1 MHWKKEQKEGNEHVP
16 FCFIGM
22 LTESPIEQITGIVNQ
37 MLESEP
43 GFFCVSV
50 KIKPT
55 QNIKV
60 FLDGDNGLPIEKCV
74 YFNRKLYQLI
84 TEAGIYPEGE
94 FSLEVSSPGV
104 GEPLQL
110 HRQYVKNIGRTVEVV
125 FKDDTVK
132 TGTLLAVT
140 DNDIL
145 LEQTIGKGKKATTQQ
160 VLIPFNNIKTTTV
173 QIKF

>member
-1 MHWKKEQKEGNEHVP
+1 MEKRTMEGNGSVP

-22 LTESPIEQITGIVNQ
+22 STQSQIEQITGIIHA
-37 MLESEP
+37 MLETEP
-43 GFFCVSV
+43 SFFCVSV

-60 FLDGDNGLPIEKCV
+60 FLDGDEGIPIEKCV

-84 TEAGIYPEGE
+84 TEVGIFPEGE

-104 GEPLQL
+104 DEPLKL
-110 HRQYVKNIGRTVEVV
+110 HRQYPKNIGRNVEVV
-125 FKDDTVK
+125 FTDDTVK
-132 TGTLLAVT
+132 EGVLLAVT
-140 DNDIL
+140 EQDIL
-145 LEQTIGKGKKATTQQ
+145 IEQTIGKGKKAKTQQ
-160 VLIPFNNIKTTTV
+160 LIIPFANIKTTTV